1 MRIKK
6 ALLGAPA
13 LLFLSA
19 VLLLPLAGCGGS
31 PAADFNVVHYYLPEC
46 SSCAQMK
53 ESVRG
58 LEGEFP
64 GRLKTVS
71 YDATEPDAAR
81 MVRNLEFRDHGLVVR
96 GRRGEVLY
104 KLGDHNGG
112 IEEIR
117 QAVRGLVAQQ
127 SASL

>member
-1 MRIKK
+1 MRSTK

-13 LLFLSA
+13 LL
-19 VLLLPLAGCGGS
+19 LLLTALLVPLAACGAGG
-31 PAADFNVVHYYLPEC
+31 AADFNVVHYYLPGC
-46 SSCAQMK
+46 STCTQMT

-58 LEGEFP
+58 LESEFP
-64 GRLKTVS
+64 GRLKAQS
-71 YDATEPDAAR
+71 HDATKPDVAR
-81 MVRNLEFRDHGLVVR
+81 MVRNLEFKDHGVVVR

-112 IEEIR
+112 IEDVR
-117 QAVRGLVAQQ
+117 QAVRQLLAQQ